1 MSSIHV
7 ERRASARAINLTRKV
22 KQNEEGLRFYSMK
35 N

>member
-7 ERRASARAINLTRKV
+7 ERRTSAGAINLTRKV
-22 KQNEEGLRFYSMK
+22 KQNEERLRFYSVK